1 MNNKRRK
8 MMTAVTVTASIAML
22 ATACS
27 GKNAAESPAAG
38 TASQSAASSASA
50 SSSPSAQPPKATT
63 LNIML
68 WGDKP
73 NQFDQIVSEF
83 ERQTKD
89 TLNVKLNVTFTPQ
102 ADYVNKLKLKLAA
115 GEHVDIAFDAP
126 WMNMN
131 TFISQDIY
139 TNLDPYFN
147 NDQYPGL
154 KTAFGEQILT
164 NNKFKGTDGQLHTY
178 GVPLGQYLGDLGVV
192 YYRKD
197 LADKYGMS
205 GINSIEELQTYYD
218 NVLKNDK
225 NVIPL
230 AIKNDG
236 TYGANGVIE
245 SNKDMP
251 NLPELGVWTLLL
263 GPNINAQM
271 LIKDNKVTDITM
283 TGDKL
288 SSIANFPA
296 PLNQKNYATF
306 ETVRE
311 WHDKGYIEK
320 EPIIRKDARGTFTSG
335 KAASMVEGLSNFSTL
350 NSELKSGVP
359 NAQLG
364 VFLFQKNV
372 RNKMEHNPQLISD
385 FRYWNFLCVP
395 KTSDNADRAI
405 AFINWIFE
413 NRANHDLFELGI
425 EGKNWEAVGEDKFT
439 YPSGIDMSQNYNF
452 AGYLLTNNPNYIRL
466 PADVPDELVEYY
478 RYEADEN
485 SYVKSALTGFAFN
498 QESVKN
504 ELANPD
510 IANVWTDQLSYMLGM
525 VANPAEG
532 LAKLQQKWEKNAK
545 MQADIEKIKTEV
557 KNQVQAFLDAQP
569 AGQ

>member
-1 MNNKRRK
+1 MNDKRRK
-8 MMTAVTVTASIAML
+8 MMTAVTVTASVALL

-38 TASQSAASSASA
+38 TASQTTTASA
-50 SSSPSAQPPKATT
+50 TASASAQPPKAAT

-154 KTAFGEQILT
+154 KTAFGEKILT
-164 NNKFKGTDGQLHTY
+164 NNKFTGADGQLHTY

-230 AIKNDG
+230 SIKNDG

-245 SNKDMP
+245 SNKEMP
-251 NLPELGVWTLLL
+251 NLPELGVWPLLL
-263 GPNINAQM
+263 GPNITAQ
-271 LIKDNKVTDITM
+271 LYIKDNKVTDVTM

-288 SSIANFPA
+288 SGIANFPA
-296 PLNQKNYATF
+296 PLNVKDYTTF

-335 KAASMVEGLSNFSTL
+335 KAASMIEGLSNFSTL
-350 NSELKSGVP
+350 NTELKAVVP

-364 VFLFQKNV
+364 VFLFQENV
-372 RNKMEHNPQLISD
+372 RNKMEHNPQLLSN

-395 KTSDNADRAI
+395 KTSENADRAI

-439 YPSGIDMSQNYNF
+439 YPAGIDLNQNYNF

-466 PADVPDELVEYY
+466 PAEVPDELVQYY

-485 SYVKSALTGFAFN
+485 AYVKSALTGFVFN
-498 QESVKN
+498 QEPVKN

-525 VANPAEG
+525 VANPTEG
-532 LAKLQQKWEKNAK
+532 LIKLQQKWEKNAR
-545 MQADIEKIKTEV
+545 MQADIEKIKAEV
-557 KNQVQAFLDAQP
+557 KSQAQAFLDAQP